1 MSGKAKMA
9 HTKAERAD
17 ERSRAGAAVKMTRV
31 LEWRRNSQGNL
42 VPKTRWERGA

>member
-9 HTKAERAD
+9 HTKAERA
-17 ERSRAGAAVKMTRV
+17 EESARRGAAVKVTRV

-42 VPKTRWERGA
+42 VPKYHWERQS